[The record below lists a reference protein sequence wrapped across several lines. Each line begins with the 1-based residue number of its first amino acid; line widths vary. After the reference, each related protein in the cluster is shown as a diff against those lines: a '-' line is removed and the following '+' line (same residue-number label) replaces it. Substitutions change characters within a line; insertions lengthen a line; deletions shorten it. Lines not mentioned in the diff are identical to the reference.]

1 MPFPDEHVAQ
11 MVEHYAYMALQKGW
25 IDYAR
30 HRVSALQ
37 KEDKMYADLGIRVK
51 KRIEELKKN
60 DVPS

>member
-1 MPFPDEHVAQ
+1 